1 MKILNQLLLLLLLSV
16 STICFGQDF
25 ELNWT
30 EKKTYNNKEDG
41 YFSTFLGANESYVYS
56 IYNNLSVSKRKA
68 KNKRID
74 IVAHNKESMNDA
86 YRLKLR
92 GEDGDV
98 DREIVLEEKEYH
110 KTIVL
115 EDIVYVFWTKTVDN
129 VLEIYAEAYDANLS
143 PLIPMTEVYSI
154 TYPEVKKRLF
164 GLYRRPIVI
173 LSGKEWNNDV
183 LIGTEVSHGK
193 DESVEFQYRVFDS
206 KLEPVAGEDIELPIV
221 QKTKR
226 TSGLSS
232 SYEYG
237 VDGNLYIRS
246 YITLSKEE
254 REELSDGQQWSYSKL
269 SIVDIASGELT
280 DTDIRFIGKNIFDFD
295 YIVEEDGVR
304 LFGFYNDLLI
314 DPKGHST
321 NGIFTGT
328 IDRETNELG
337 DAIFSPF
344 DEATLNELFFED
356 EEDKKK
362 TRALF
367 KKKREAN
374 KEIDKVSIDSKYV
387 IESVEVRDDES
398 IVLFCSIMNNYYVT
412 VCSTDANGNTTCHDV
427 PYCDKSNVTVFNID
441 PNGKLIWSKNVDR
454 FKTYGGHYVYDLRVL
469 TRGDNA
475 YVLYGSNY
483 AIDAEEKKRKN
494 RKKKAEVRDKF
505 EYAVFDL
512 KSGNAKKNEFVV
524 NTPEV
529 EKQDR
534 KYVSPLSITVIDDEY
549 YVNSQRIRFKVG
561 PTIAGC
567 VASVVCFPL
576 IYFVMIHPA
585 FREGIGHLGRLEIIE

>member
-1 MKILNQLLLLLLLSV
+1 MKTTQRLFLTLLVLTPLLS
-16 STICFGQDF
+16 FAQDF

-30 EKKTYNNKEDG
+30 KKKHYSNKEDG
-41 YFSTFLGANESYVYS
+41 YFVRFLGSNDSYVYS
-56 IYNNLSVSKRKA
+56 MYNNLTTTKRNSKK
-68 KNKRID
+68 KRID
-74 IVAHNKESMNDA
+74 IVAQNKESMNDVH
-86 YRLKLR
+86 RLKLR
-92 GEDGDV
+92 GEKNDV
-98 DREIVLEEKEYH
+98 DREIVLEGKEYH
-110 KTIVL
+110 KTIIL
-115 EDIVYVFWTKTVDN
+115 EDIIYVFWTKEVEN
-129 VLEIYAEAYDANLS
+129 VMEIYAESYDSDLN

-164 GLYRRPIVI
+164 GVYKRPIVI

-183 LIGTEVSHGK
+183 LIGTEVPHGQG
-193 DESVEFQYRVFDS
+193 EAVEFQYKVYDS
-206 KLEPVAGEDIELPIV
+206 KLEQLTEVDIELPII
-221 QKTKR
+221 QKEKR

-254 REELSDGQQWSYSKL
+254 REGLMDGQQWSYSKL
-269 SIVDIASGELT
+269 SVVDISSGELT
-280 DTDIRFIGKNIFDFD
+280 DTDIRFNGKNIFDFD
-295 YIVEEDGVR
+295 YVVEEDGVH

-314 DPKGHST
+314 DPKGYST

-328 IDRETNELG
+328 INKETNELG

-344 DEATLNELFFED
+344 DEATLNELFLED
-356 EEDKKK
+356 QEDKKK

-367 KKKREAN
+367 KKKREEN
-374 KEIDKVSIDSKYV
+374 KEIDKVSIDSRYV
-387 IESVEVRDDES
+387 IEKVEVRDDKS

-412 VCSTDANGNTTCHDV
+412 VCSTDGNGNTTCRDV
-427 PYCDKSNVTVFNID
+427 PYCDKSNVTAFNID
-441 PNGKLIWSKNVDR
+441 PKGELIWSKNVDR
-454 FKTYGGHYVYDLRVL
+454 FKTYGGHYIYDLRVL
-469 TRGDNA
+469 TRGNKA
-475 YVLYGSNY
+475 YVLYGSSY
-483 AIDAEEKKRKN
+483 AIDAEKKKRKN

-512 KSGNAKKNEFVV
+512 ETGNAEKNEFVV
-524 NTPEV
+524 NTPDV

-534 KYVSPLSITVIDDEY
+534 KYVSPLGITVIDNEY
-549 YVNSQRIRFKVG
+549 YVNSQRIKFKAG

-567 VASVVCFPL
+567 VASVVCFPV
-576 IYFVMIHPA
+576 IYFVAMHPA